1 MSGRLAT
8 RRRGR
13 SLRTVLRAL
22 LRRPA
27 GVFGLAVVAVLAIA
41 ALVAVWW
48 TPFDPQATDPR
59 AAWLLP
65 FRRGHVLGTDRVGR
79 DQFSV
84 LLAGSRETLVV
95 AAGSALI
102 AAIIGLALGIS
113 AALAP
118 RWAGAV
124 VAQAIDLVIAFPAL
138 LLAMVLAAV
147 YGASL
152 ATVLAAI
159 GISAGV
165 AVARVSRGEI
175 ARVLGADYVLAARAA
190 GASTPRIV
198 RKHLLP
204 NIAPTLIVQ
213 LSLVMAVSVLTEA
226 ALTYLGYGSSPS
238 TPSWGGLLHE
248 QQAYISARPLL
259 VVWPGLAVAVTVLGL
274 NLLGDALREAT
285 DPRLRRGRTGGRGSA
300 PGPAL
305 AVGAVLA
312 EPGVAVESGVAAE
325 SGSAA
330 QSGVAAADHLAGGA
344 GGAA

>member
-1 MSGRLAT
+1 MTGGAAT
-8 RRRGR
+8 RAWRRRGHG
-13 SLRTVLRAL
+13 LRTVLRAL
-22 LRRPA
+22 VRRPA
-27 GVFGLAVVAVLAIA
+27 GVFGLTVLGVLVLAAVVSA
-41 ALVAVWW
+41 WW
-48 TPFDPQATDPR
+48 TPFDPQATDLH

-65 FRRGHVLGTDRVGR
+65 MQRGHLLGTDRVGR
-79 DQFSV
+79 DQFSELV
-84 LLAGSRETLVV
+84 AGSRETLVV
-95 AAGSALI
+95 AVGSAVV
-102 AAIIGLALGIS
+102 AAIVGLTLGTT

-118 RWAGAV
+118 RRLGAV

-147 YGASL
+147 YGGSL

-175 ARVLGADYVLAARAA
+175 ARVLSADFVLAARAA

-259 VVWPGLAVAVTVLGL
+259 VVWPGLAVALTVLGL
-274 NLLGDALREAT
+274 NLLGDALRDAT
-285 DPRLRRGRTGGRGSA
+285 DPRLRRGVPA
-300 PGPAL
+300 PR
-305 AVGAVLA
+305 A
-312 EPGVAVESGVAAE
+312 ET
-325 SGSAA
+325 GSAA
-330 QSGVAAADHLAGGA
+330 
-344 GGAA
+344 

>member
-1 MSGRLAT
+1 MSRAAFRPHRSAW

-13 SLRTVLRAL
+13 AVRTVLRAL

-27 GVFGLAVVAVLAIA
+27 GVFGLAVVVVLVLA
-41 ALVAVWW
+41 ALIAVWW
-48 TPFDPQATDPR
+48 TPFDPQTTDPH

-65 FRRGHVLGTDRVGR
+65 FQRGHVLGTDRVGR
-79 DQFSV
+79 DQFSE

-95 AAGSALI
+95 AVGSAVI
-102 AAIIGLALGIS
+102 AAVVGVLLGT
-113 AALAP
+113 AAVLAP
-118 RWAGAV
+118 RRLGAV
-124 VAQAIDLVIAFPAL
+124 VVQAIDLMIAFPAL

-152 ATVLAAI
+152 GTVLAAI

-175 ARVLGADYVLAARAA
+175 ARVLAADFVLAARAA

-198 RKHLLP
+198 RKHVLP

-259 VVWPGLAVAVTVLGL
+259 VVWPGLAVALTVLGL
-274 NLLGDALREAT
+274 NLLGDALRDAT
-285 DPRLRRGRTGGRGSA
+285 DPRLRQGITVVPRDG
-300 PGPAL
+300 
-305 AVGAVLA
+305 
-312 EPGVAVESGVAAE
+312 GVAAN
-325 SGSAA
+325 GIRGTA
-330 QSGVAAADHLAGGA
+330 
-344 GGAA
+344 